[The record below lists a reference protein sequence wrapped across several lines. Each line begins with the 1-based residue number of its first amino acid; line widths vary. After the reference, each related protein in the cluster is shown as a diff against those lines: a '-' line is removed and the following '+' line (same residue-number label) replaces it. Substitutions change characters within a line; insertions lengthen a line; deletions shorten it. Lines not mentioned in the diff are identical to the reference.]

1 MPGKRSKRSRGGGG
15 GDGGGKAQRASADAV
30 ASSETETGLV
40 YQDQFG
46 DRFEEEQI
54 VDSDAASKLAALT
67 GAAEAAAAGRGG
79 AVVDGMMVSISSSSS
94 GGGGGGGGDGMDE
107 EEPAGA
113 AEAYGAG
120 DEADEER
127 GRVEKGAIWN
137 PETQP
142 LGEDEQL
149 DYDSSA
155 YLLYHAMQ
163 VQWPCLSFDVLQDQ
177 LGGLRTK
184 FPMSMYLAAAT
195 QAPASHGGENK
206 LTVMRLSE
214 LNRTQHDEDSE
225 NEDWDDVDDDPLL
238 ASQSVAHPGP
248 CNRVRSMPHA
258 PHVVATWGSSPAA
271 VHLWDTS
278 ELIERVDGGAVG
290 GPATRTL
297 SARDGAPR
305 PAASPFFSCTDHAD
319 EGYAMDWS
327 PVAAGRFASGDCS
340 GQLRVWNQR
349 DGALDWAVD
358 APLAAGH
365 TDSVED
371 VQWSPTE
378 PTVLASCGADHAVR
392 IWDIREPTRP
402 MISVAAHEC
411 DVNVISWNRLVS
423 YLMVSGADDGS
434 FKVWDLRK
442 FQDPC
447 VFVLVLVRR
456 GAALR
461 ALLKLGGVR

>member
-1 MPGKRSKRSRGGGG
+1 MPGKRGKRSRGSGGG
-15 GDGGGKAQRASADAV
+15 GGGKAQRASADAV
-30 ASSETETGLV
+30 ASSETEAGLV

-46 DRFEEEQI
+46 DRFEEEHI

-79 AVVDGMMVSISSSSS
+79 AVVDGMLVSMSS
-94 GGGGGGGGDGMDE
+94 GGGGGGGGMDE
-107 EEPAGA
+107 EEP
-113 AEAYGAG
+113 AG

-163 VQWPCLSFDVLQDQ
+163 VQWPCLSFDILQDQ

-184 FPMSMYLAAAT
+184 FPMSMYLVAAT
-195 QAPASHGGENK
+195 QAPASHGAENK

-238 ASQSVAHPGP
+238 ASQSAAHPGP

-258 PHVVATWGSSPAA
+258 PQVVATWGSAPAA

-305 PAASPFFSCTDHAD
+305 SAARPFFSCTDHAD

-327 PVAAGRFASGDCS
+327 SVAAGRFASGDC
-340 GQLRVWNQR
+340 R
-349 DGALDWAVD
+349 
-358 APLAAGH
+358 
-365 TDSVED
+365 
-371 VQWSPTE
+371 
-378 PTVLASCGADHAVR
+378 
-392 IWDIREPTRP
+392 
-402 MISVAAHEC
+402 
-411 DVNVISWNRLVS
+411 
-423 YLMVSGADDGS
+423 
-434 FKVWDLRK
+434 
-442 FQDPC
+442 C
-447 VFVLVLVRR
+447 V
-456 GAALR
+456 
-461 ALLKLGGVR
+461 